1 MSKSRVSG
9 AVAFITVAVLLG
21 ACSSSSNSARPA
33 TSANTVAS
41 VSSDAQ
47 PTTSSLPVASST
59 SAASDATSSPV
70 SAATSSPTTV
80 ATSSSDASSSTQ
92 STAPKRLGASDPGGA
107 SAGDP
112 TQAAYTPTGSLVADD
127 GFRPD
132 VNGFAFQNY
141 GRVPAGGTDMVAADV
156 QKIFGDGVCADATSG
171 KCDLIPE
178 AQAWLDKTNA
188 AMGGGHCYGFAVATQ
203 LLWQTAGLKP
213 GDFGAD
219 TTPVLKVDGNNALQR
234 QIATN
239 WAYQVLDS
247 VNAARVQGTPNDII
261 AKLKSA
267 LVPNPTEL
275 YVVAFFNKAGGHAV
289 TPYALEDAGN
299 GIVNILVYDNNWP
312 GVTRAVKV
320 DTNANTWSYV
330 AALNPNEK
338 SELYQGDATTGNLML
353 YPTATALTK
362 QPCPFCGKVQAAGAS
377 GIKMTSAPVTTGST
391 PTAGGAAAMDEI
403 YLSGSDTEHGHLL
416 ITNPAGQRLGYV
428 DDKVVNEIPGADVI
442 TPMSDQSWL
451 VNEEPEYHVP
461 DGVTYTITID
471 GTALTA
477 ADVETVGLI
486 GPSYDLAVSGIDLHP
501 GETDTLVAAPDA
513 TQLTYKASSA
523 QTPTFDLGVSDS
535 KADYAFTISGEADQ
549 PGGTVKIGLPRE
561 AGTLSIDTGD
571 STGTAT
577 LDLAMTRED
586 ETGVLNFKNHGI
598 ALASGDTASL
608 QFGSWS
614 ADGDP
619 IPLVLNHG
627 GTQTTEMLTDT
638 PG

>member
-1 MSKSRVSG
+1 M
-9 AVAFITVAVLLG
+9 
-21 ACSSSSNSARPA
+21 
-33 TSANTVAS
+33 
-41 VSSDAQ
+41 
-47 PTTSSLPVASST
+47 TSSPI
-59 SAASDATSSPV
+59 TSSPV
-70 SAATSSPTTV
+70 TVAPVTV
-80 ATSSSDASSSTQ
+80 ATGSSDASSSTP
-92 STAPKRLGASDPGGA
+92 STAAKSLGASDPGAA

-112 TQAAYTPTGSLVADD
+112 TKAAYTPTGSLIADD

-132 VNGFAFQNY
+132 ANGFAFQNY
-141 GRVPAGGTDMVAADV
+141 GQLPAGGTNMVAADV
-156 QKIFGDGVCADATSG
+156 QKIFGDGVCADATAG

-213 GDFGAD
+213 GDFGAG
-219 TTPVLKVDGNNALQR
+219 TTPALSVAGNDSLQR

-247 VNAARVQGTPNDII
+247 VNAARVKGTPNDII

-275 YVVAFFNKAGGHAV
+275 YVVAIFNNTGGHAV

-320 DTNANTWSYV
+320 DTNANTWSYL

-338 SELYQGDATTGNLML
+338 SELYQGDATTGNLLL

-362 QPCPFCGKVQAAGAS
+362 QPCPFCGKVQVAGAS
-377 GIKMTSAPVTTGST
+377 GIQMTSAPVTTDTTGSS
-391 PTAGGAAAMDEI
+391 PTAAGATAMDEI
-403 YLSGSDTEHGHLL
+403 YLSGGDTEHGHLL
-416 ITNPAGQRLGYV
+416 ITNPAGQRVGYV
-428 DDKVVNEIPGADVI
+428 DGKVVNEIPGADVI
-442 TPMSDQSWL
+442 APMSDQSWL

-461 DGVTYTITID
+461 DGVTYTITVD
-471 GTALTA
+471 GTALKA

-486 GPSYDLAVSGIDLHP
+486 GPSYDLAVSGIDLQP

-523 QTPTFDLGVSDS
+523 QTPTIDLGVSDS
-535 KADYAFTISGEADQ
+535 KADYSFTISGETDQ
-549 PGGTVKIGLPRE
+549 PGSTVKVGLPRE
-561 AGTLSIDTGD
+561 AGTLSLDTGG
-571 STGTAT
+571 STGTTT

-586 ETGVLNFKNHGI
+586 EKGVLNFKHKGI

-619 IPLVLNHG
+619 IPLVLSTG